1 MTRAEPAGPAEPAP
15 SRASERPERSE
26 PGRALKEVGPKLV
39 PFFKAVLVYFVV
51 LPSTEAEG
59 PSWIGVLVKVLPVLS
74 LVLFVLLQEGIIG
87 LSLGDECWFSRRVLL
102 ALALSALAD
111 ALLVWPSL
119 FLSGMAVFG
128 AAHLLYINAFGFT
141 PLRPVLGLGLYALSA
156 WAMTF
161 LVPGLKGPMTLG
173 VPLYTVV
180 LVTMLWRAVAHRQPP
195 SWAWPARGGAG
206 VRPAAEWSAPPP
218 RRPRWVSLCP
228 SIGGLLFAVSDALIG
243 FHMFHNPI
251 PHSQVLIMATYYAAQ
266 LGMALSVVGRSSIP
280 GDGAEAKA
288 LEDESPDLTATSIP
302 QH

>member
-1 MTRAEPAGPAEPAP
+1 MDSAP
-15 SRASERPERSE
+15 HVQ
-26 PGRALKEVGPKLV
+26 LKEVGPKLV

-180 LVTMLWRAVAHRQPP
+180 LVTMLWRAVAHRQP
-195 SWAWPARGGAG
+195 
-206 VRPAAEWSAPPP
+206 

-266 LGMALSVVGRSSIP
+266 LGMALSVVGSSVP